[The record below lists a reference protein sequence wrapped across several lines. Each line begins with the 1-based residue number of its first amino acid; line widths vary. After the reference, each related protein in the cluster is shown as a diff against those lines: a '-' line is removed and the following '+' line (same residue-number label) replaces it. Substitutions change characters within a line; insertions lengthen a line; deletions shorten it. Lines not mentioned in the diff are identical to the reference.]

1 MVSFARKETQV
12 KRVVIAVALSLLVVV
27 ALAANVSAADN
38 ESKARVLTG
47 QVTDRNDAPVPDA
60 IVYLKNTKT
69 LGVKTYITDS
79 AGGYRFPELSPN
91 IDYEVYAEHKGA
103 KSDTKTLSS
112 FDSRQK
118 PVMNLKIGK

>member
-1 MVSFARKETQV
+1 M
-12 KRVVIAVALSLLVVV
+12 KRIVAVVALSVLALIAVATT
-27 ALAANVSAADN
+27 VSAADN